1 VVKINGPDKINQM
14 IDANHRQPTG
24 SRAWISDALGLGI
37 ICLLILLFLG
47 RSLLPGRVLLPLDIV
62 TREWPPWQQPDTPAD
77 AHNPLLEDAVNYI
90 FPVKQFAAETIREGV
105 LPLWNPYVLTGY
117 PFTYNSQA
125 GIFYPLS
132 LLYYLL
138 PDTAAVDAVII
149 IQMALGA
156 LFMMLYLRELKLRR
170 PAVLIGTALFLFNG
184 LMVVWLEWQVVHAA
198 IIWLP
203 LQLYFIERLAHHIA
217 AGDRAGAVRSAVF
230 TAIALAIPWLG
241 GHWNWTLYTGMTAVI
256 YLAVRLYA
264 LTGQEKGEAG
274 RFGSWRP
281 ILFIFLLVVGSG
293 VVLSLV
299 QVLPA
304 LVYLA
309 QSHRQDLPFSE
320 SLHFGLLNRA
330 VVLFVP
336 RFFGDP
342 VSRNWWGVDNFNET
356 TLYLG
361 ILPWLLAAAAFKLR
375 RHSLYTRFWLLW
387 GGLGLLWTLGTP
399 LYGLLY
405 VLPVFGGLLPSR
417 AAVLVVAAVSVLA
430 AIGLDALLNLR
441 GSQDDPANEDS
452 HPVQD
457 RLLTRISTNF
467 WLFSSWGRLVIAAV
481 VVIVL
486 VVAGYTFYYR
496 GDVARFWEF
505 LRPQFLLFLLWL
517 LGSCGLLLAYRRG
530 LLPPRWLGVLAFM
543 WITADLFV
551 FGYNYNTISTVENL
565 YPPTET
571 GQFLQSDPAL
581 FRLVTPAA
589 GVAFP
594 PNTTLPLRQSNLS
607 GYEPGILQRLVNYVN
622 LAEGEDAVRFER
634 KLQPLNAI
642 GSPLLDA
649 LNVKYLV
656 TIDDRWGDSTAA
668 VETPSIANHQ
678 PLPVE
683 QPFTVSDAGFHR
695 LDANLEGAGTVTAR
709 ILSAD
714 GGYEFAHTE
723 AGGEGWTSFYFSSFP
738 SEWGREF
745 RLRLEGEGQVGM
757 TADGEVAVVPYHLTR
772 PNLVHESGKTRVYL
786 QENYLP
792 RMYTVSQAVVVPDET
807 AALAALQENAAEL
820 DRLVILEPTGQSQP
834 PPLDSLPAEP
844 AVITVQAYALNQIRL
859 TAEMDA
865 PGYLVLADSYY
876 PGWQARIDGRA
887 TTIYRANSVVRA
899 VYVPAGQHDITFV
912 FRPLDFYLGAAVS
925 GLAWLLSLAVL
936 LWSFRRRRQR

>member
-1 VVKINGPDKINQM
+1 MVKNKGVDKIDQM
-14 IDANHRQPTG
+14 IDANRQQLAG

-37 ICLLILLFLG
+37 VCVLILFFLG

-62 TREWPPWQQPDTPAD
+62 TREWPPWQQPGTPAD

-90 FPVKQFAAETIREGV
+90 FPVKQFAAETIRAGV
-105 LPLWNPYVLTGY
+105 FPLWNPYVLAGY

-138 PDTAAVDAVII
+138 PDTAAVDATIVL
-149 IQMALGA
+149 QMALGA
-156 LFMMLYLRELKLRR
+156 LFMMLYLRQLRLRR
-170 PAVLIGTALFLFNG
+170 PAVLVGTVLFLFNG

-203 LQLYFIERLAHHIA
+203 LQLYFIERLAQYGA
-217 AGDRAGAVRSAVF
+217 AGDRMGVRRSAVL
-230 TAIALAIPWLG
+230 TAIALAVPWLG
-241 GHWNWTLYTGMTAVI
+241 GHWNWTLYTGMTAVL
-256 YLAVRLYA
+256 YLVVRLYA
-264 LTGQEKGEAG
+264 LTGQERVGAKVLSRRS
-274 RFGSWRP
+274 RF
-281 ILFIFLLVVGSG
+281 FIFLLVVGLG
-293 VVLSLV
+293 AALSLV

-309 QSHRQDLPFSE
+309 QSHRQTLAFSD
-320 SLHFGLLNRA
+320 SLHLGLLNRA
-330 VVLFVP
+330 VALFVP

-342 VSRNWWGVDNFNET
+342 VGRNWWGVDNFNET

-361 ILPWLLAAAAFKLR
+361 ILPWLLLVVALKLR
-375 RHSLYTRFWLLW
+375 WNSFYTRFWLVW

-399 LYGLLY
+399 VYGLLY

-417 AAVLVVAAVSVLA
+417 AAILVVAAVSVLA
-430 AIGLDALLNLR
+430 AIGLDALLALR
-441 GSQDDPANEDS
+441 RLQDGTVIHKTS

-457 RLLTRISTNF
+457 RLLTRINTNF
-467 WLFSSWGRLVIAAV
+467 WLFLSWDRLVIAAV

-486 VVAGYTFYYR
+486 VVAGYIFYYR
-496 GDVARFWEF
+496 ADVTRTWEY
-505 LRPQFLLFLLWL
+505 LRPQFLLFLLSL

-530 LLPPRWLGVLAFM
+530 LLRPQWLGLLVLG
-543 WITADLFV
+543 WVTADLFI
-551 FGYNYNTISTVENL
+551 FGYNYNTISPIENL

-589 GVAFP
+589 GVAYP
-594 PNTTLPLRQSNLS
+594 PNTTLSIREPNLS
-607 GYEPGILQRLVNYVN
+607 GYEPGILRRLVNYVN
-622 LAEGEDAVRFER
+622 LAEGESAVRFER
-634 KLQPLNAI
+634 KLQPLNAL

-656 TIDDRWGDSTAA
+656 TIDDRWGDSTAETEIPA
-668 VETPSIANHQ
+668 VDAYQ
-678 PLPVE
+678 PLPIE
-683 QPFTVSDAGFHR
+683 QPLSLSDAGFHR
-695 LDANLEGAGTVTAR
+695 LDANLQGGGSVTAR

-723 AGGEGWTSFYFSSFP
+723 AGGEGWTSFYFSAFP
-738 SEWGREF
+738 SEWGRAF
-745 RLRLEGEGQVGM
+745 RLRLEGEGQVGV
-757 TADGEVAVVPYHLTR
+757 TAAGEAALVPYHLTR
-772 PNLVHESGKTRVYL
+772 PNLVHEAGKTRVYL

-792 RMYTVSQAVVVPDET
+792 RVYTVFQAVVVPDET
-807 AALAALQENAAEL
+807 AVLAALQEHAGAL
-820 DRLVILEPTGQSQP
+820 DSLVILEPTGRSQP
-834 PPLDSLPAEP
+834 PLLDGSSDGAAEIR
-844 AVITVQAYALNQIRL
+844 VEEYALNHIRL

-876 PGWQARIDGRA
+876 PGWQAQIDGRS

-899 VYVPAGQHDITFV
+899 IYVPAGEHEITFM
-912 FRPLDFYLGAAVS
+912 FRPFDFYVGAAVS
-925 GLAWLLSLAVL
+925 GLGWLLSLVAL
-936 LWSFRRRRQR
+936 FRSYRRRRQG